1 MNDTPA
7 GKHNP
12 DVLSC
17 LANLSSDEVFTPPQI
32 VKQMLDMLPA
42 ELFADKTATFL
53 DPACKSGVFLRE
65 IARRLIEGLEDE
77 IPNLQQ
83 RVDHIFKNQL
93 YGIAITEMTSLLS
106 RRSLYCSMSAKS
118 PYSVTSFDNSDGNVR
133 YNTIEH
139 DWRGGRCV
147 FCGASQ
153 TEYDR
158 SPGLESHAYEFIH
171 IENPQEIF
179 NMKFDVI
186 IGNPPYQLSDGGH
199 GISAIPIYDKF
210 IMQAIKL
217 NPRYLTMIVPAR
229 WYAGG
234 KGLDKFR
241 AKMLTDGRIRFIH
254 DFPQAFDCFPG
265 VQIKGGVCYF
275 LWERDHVGDCTVTT
289 HKDGTVGAPM
299 TRKLLEEGYDTFVRY
314 NEAIGILNK
323 VKSFAEESME
333 TLVSARQPFGLST
346 TFRGRIDKRDGD
358 VLIYENNGIS
368 YTGRSSIT
376 KNDNVVDRYKVIIP
390 RSGSGSDAFPHPI
403 LGKPFVGR
411 PGTASSET
419 YVFIGPFA
427 DENECTNVIS
437 YISTRFMRFLA
448 MLKKVTQSTTRSIYT
463 FVPIQDFSEPWTDEK
478 LYKKYGLT
486 QEEIAFIESMIRP
499 MNGNGGDDE

>member
-42 ELFADKTATFL
+42 ELFSDKTATFL

-65 IARRLIEGLEDE
+65 IARRLIEGLKDE

-93 YGIAITEMTSLLS
+93 YGIAITKMTSLLS

-118 PYSVTSFDNSDGNVR
+118 RYSVTSFDNSDGNVR
-133 YNTIEH
+133 YDTIEH

-158 SPGLESHAYEFIH
+158 PQDLETHAYEFIH

-478 LYKKYGLT
+478 LYKKYDLT
-486 QEEIAFIESMIRP
+486 QDEIAFIESMIRP
-499 MNGNGGDDE
+499 MNGNGEEDA